1 MNFKLASGAALVF
14 LASFATAGRRDGHP
28 YRAGH
33 KITNGN
39 KIGLTKMTENFHVEF
54 SFTVGGD
61 ALGDAWRNILHI
73 GSNDH
78 DRRPALFFAPGSLA
92 LHAGWNTNDE
102 WSTQSELNTG
112 PLSIGFT
119 YEISMMMLNNHV
131 YFCVYGQGVNTNQC
145 QDTSFS
151 GTSYKDE
158 SIVDIW
164 ASAPRDWNSEEVA
177 GFYSNP
183 DSENF
188 GRIDNLMIREV
199 IEYGVLG
206 DELITFMSQ
215 SN

>member
-14 LASFATAGRRDGHP
+14 LASFATSTF

-33 KITNGN
+33 KIANAN
-39 KIGLTKMTENFHVEF
+39 KIGLTKLTENFQVEF
-54 SFTVGGD
+54 SFTVGAD

-78 DRRPALFFAPGSLA
+78 DRRPALFFSPGTLA
-92 LHAGWNTNDE
+92 LHAGWNTNDDF
-102 WSTQSELNTG
+102 STQSELNTG

-119 YEISMMMLNNHV
+119 YEVSMMMLNNHV
-131 YFCVYGQGVNTNQC
+131 YFCVYGQGVNIVDQC
-145 QDTSFS
+145 QDTIYS
-151 GTSYKDE
+151 GTNYQDE
-158 SIVDIW
+158 SIVEIW
-164 ASAPRDWNSEEVA
+164 GSAPRDWNSEEVA

-188 GRIDNLMIREV
+188 GRIENLMIREV